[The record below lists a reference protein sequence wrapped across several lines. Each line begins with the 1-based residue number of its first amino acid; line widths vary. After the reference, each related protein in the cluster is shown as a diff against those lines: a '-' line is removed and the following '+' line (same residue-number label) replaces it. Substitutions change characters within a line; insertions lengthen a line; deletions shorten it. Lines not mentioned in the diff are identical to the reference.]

1 MSVVTMPRKLPDW
14 QTIPSTTLSAT
25 LHELC
30 RYLAA
35 SPMVQANQ
43 VQLSEEECAALAFAA
58 QGGHAEAEFL
68 VGSIFDA
75 AGNPARAMEWYS
87 RSASGNYLPAVL
99 QLFVLR

>member
-1 MSVVTMPRKLPDW
+1 MSVVTMTRKQPDW
-14 QTIPSTTLSAT
+14 QTIPSMTLGAT

-30 RYLAA
+30 RHLAA

-43 VQLSEEECAALAFAA
+43 VQLSEDECAALAFAA
-58 QGGHAEAEFL
+58 QGGHPGAEFL

-75 AGNPARAMEWYS
+75 AGNPDRAMEWYR

-99 QLFVLR
+99 QLVVLR